1 MKIVIDKDIPFSDS
15 MFAGRAEV
23 VTAPGEKISPE
34 LVKTAD
40 VLIVRSPTRVDER
53 LLAGSSVAFVGTAT
67 SGFDHVDRAYL
78 GRRGIAFAHA
88 PGCNADSV
96 AEYVVAALLE
106 IGERF
111 HVRLRGTTIGIVG
124 AGHVGRRVA
133 RKARALGM
141 TVLLNDPPLAA
152 ASGGAGF
159 LDLGDLMDADFVS
172 LHVPLTKSGP
182 HPTHHLFD
190 RRRIASMRPGSFL
203 LNTARGGVVETAAL
217 AGALRSGGLPGA
229 VLDVW
234 EGEPSVD
241 PEAVELASIATAHIA
256 GYSSDGK
263 LRGAMMIYEAVCDRA
278 GWEKTWTAPP
288 DALPPPARPEFTV
301 DNSRTDEQEVLRS
314 LVASRYAI
322 MRDDAELRKIIRLPQ
337 DERARYF
344 VGLRNRYPPR
354 REFSA
359 TTVACNRAGDS
370 LSRAFSELGFSVRGP
385 RIPSGKHKAK
395 T

>member
-1 MKIVIDKDIPFSDS
+1 MTITTTGLAECLDKVLEASRWRDKWRGWPP
-15 MFAGRAEV
+15 AEAV
-23 VTAPGEKISPE
+23 
-34 LVKTAD
+34 
-40 VLIVRSPTRVDER
+40 
-53 LLAGSSVAFVGTAT
+53 TAT
-67 SGFDHVDRAYL
+67 S
-78 GRRGIAFAHA
+78 
-88 PGCNADSV
+88 
-96 AEYVVAALLE
+96 
-106 IGERF
+106 
-111 HVRLRGTTIGIVG
+111 
-124 AGHVGRRVA
+124 
-133 RKARALGM
+133 
-141 TVLLNDPPLAA
+141 
-152 ASGGAGF
+152 
-159 LDLGDLMDADFVS
+159 
-172 LHVPLTKSGP
+172 
-182 HPTHHLFD
+182 
-190 RRRIASMRPGSFL
+190 
-203 LNTARGGVVETAAL
+203 
-217 AGALRSGGLPGA
+217 
-229 VLDVW
+229 
-234 EGEPSVD
+234 
-241 PEAVELASIATAHIA
+241 
-256 GYSSDGK
+256 DGK
-263 LRGAMMIYEAVCDRA
+263 RRGAMMIYEAVCDRA